1 MDVGDHMKL
10 YGMETNQVIL
20 KELGHRIQT
29 RRIALSITQTELAKE
44 SGVSLRTIINVENGK
59 NVSLNHLISL
69 LRSLHMVENL
79 DSLIPEMKSSPLDI
93 LSLGGPRQRA
103 SRKKGV
109 KPSPWKW
116 GDES

>member
-1 MDVGDHMKL
+1 
-10 YGMETNQVIL
+10 
-20 KELGHRIQT
+20 
-29 RRIALSITQTELAKE
+29 
-44 SGVSLRTIINVENGK
+44 
-59 NVSLNHLISL
+59 
-69 LRSLHMVENL
+69 MVENL